1 MDLQRKKKKPLSHL
15 YLLAQV
21 SHPLCSQKEGGLY
34 CTSTFKDSL
43 ELFTYLPTV
52 RGGLWGEEDQSMA
65 WRCPLRQS
73 RGSCE
78 GGVGGQGGEGKGGGS
93 RKAEWL

>member
-1 MDLQRKKKKPLSHL
+1 MFFSPDDGPTEEKKKKPLSHL

-43 ELFTYLPTV
+43 ELFSYLSTV

-65 WRCPLRQS
+65 VEMPL
-73 RGSCE
+73 
-78 GGVGGQGGEGKGGGS
+78 
-93 RKAEWL
+93 KAE